1 MTYFSKRVEKVEDGL
16 SFFGVLVPDRDA
28 LFAADESVEQ
38 QVRDLY
44 EAAGVS
50 ALDDASL
57 SQMGRK
63 IAAGE
68 LKVKTVLDRIGS
80 AGNLRRGDRP
90 SRLGIVAEGVRQGA
104 REGLDRP
111 GWSLRGLREA
121 CVPGARQVVE
131 QAAVELVESWRGLPE
146 WLRTA
151 VASDRMPMPM
161 DVMRHVQV
169 ESISGVDLEAARR
182 CSAVWGRWSEHAPDG
197 AVRSDAFA
205 FLGLGR
211 ELRQSGA
218 WHRTNEERPL
228 EYALLFTDRAAEV
241 GAGLR
246 VEDLVMGSRGAVAV
260 DALDPIADPF
270 GEDAVEYGER
280 LAVFDRVVSWRQDLS
295 GEATPAVTDVVG
307 LPRRKREEMHRR
319 RGLKP
324 RQVLSEMA
332 GEGLL

>member
-1 MTYFSKRVEKVEDGL
+1 MSYFGKRVEQVEEGL
-16 SFFGVLVPDRDA
+16 SYFGVQVPDRDA
-28 LFAADESVEQ
+28 LFAADESVER

-50 ALDDASL
+50 SLDDASL
-57 SQMGRK
+57 SQMGRRV
-63 IAAGE
+63 ASGE

-80 AGNLRRGDRP
+80 AGNLKRGDRP

-104 REGLDRP
+104 REVLDRSE
-111 GWSLRGLREA
+111 WSVRRLRES
-121 CVPGARQVVE
+121 CVPGAREVVE
-131 QAAVELVESWRGLPE
+131 SVAVELVESWRGLPE

-151 VASDRMPMPM
+151 VASDRLPMPM

-169 ESISGVDLEAARR
+169 ESVSGADLEAARR
-182 CSAVWGRWSEHAPDG
+182 CAVVWGRWSAHAPNSAARG
-197 AVRSDAFA
+197 DAFA

-211 ELRQSGA
+211 DLEVN
-218 WHRTNEERPL
+218 RTSWDHKREERL
-228 EYALLFTDRAAEV
+228 EYPLLFTDRAAEV

-246 VEDLVMGSRGAVAV
+246 LEDLVIDGAELAP
-260 DALDPIADPF
+260 LADPF
-270 GEDAVEYGER
+270 GEDAAEYGAR